1 MRIKSLLPTLRVY
14 DLPTRS
20 LHLPGRGKASGDRY
34 IAEVTEEELASP
46 QLTKAVK
53 KKWVRVLKE
62 KIVAPVT
69 KFDEPFEKKVEKK
82 FEKKPVAIT
91 SPSVTE
97 EKPNNSSDE

>member
-20 LHLPGRGKASGDRY
+20 LHLPGRGRASGDRY

-46 QLTKAVK
+46 QLVKAVK
-53 KKWVRVLKE
+53 KKWVRILKE
-62 KIVAPVT
+62 KIAAPIKKEEKT
-69 KFDEPFEKKVEKK
+69 LEKKSAKK

-97 EKPNNSSDE
+97 ETPNNSSDE